1 MGTEIYLKLNENMVT
16 RENEFCFKAV
26 TTLPP
31 IPLEALTA
39 SELSSFFFY
48 YQQTQGMYCKSLLDK
63 EEYKEKVEETDQ
75 MAKRTAII

>member
-48 YQQTQGMYCKSLLDK
+48 YQQT
-63 EEYKEKVEETDQ
+63 
-75 MAKRTAII
+75 